1 MELELSGK
9 IALVTGASRGIGKA
23 IAAVLL
29 REGAR
34 VALCAR
40 GEPELRAAAEEL
52 GPGAAAVPADVSTPE
67 GAAAAVHGAVRTF
80 GRLDILVNNVGG
92 SLRSGPFD
100 KASEEQWREVMD
112 LNLFSA
118 VWCSRRA
125 VERMREQG
133 GGAIV
138 NIASICGREYCTSAP
153 YVAGK
158 AAMIAMTK
166 EMAVDLAK
174 DRIRV
179 NSVAPGSVLF
189 PGGSWARRHQEK
201 PELIARMLQEDLPWG
216 RFGAPE
222 EVADVVAFL
231 CSSKASWVTGACLPV
246 DGGQGRA
253 L

>member
-1 MELELSGK
+1 MDLELSGK
-9 IALVTGASRGIGKA
+9 VALVTGASRGIGKA
-23 IAAVLL
+23 IASALL

-40 GEPELRAAAEEL
+40 SEPELRSVVEAL
-52 GPGAAAVPADVSTPE
+52 GAGAAAVSADVSTPE
-67 GAAAAVHGAVRTF
+67 GATAAVHGAVHTF

-100 KASEEQWREVMD
+100 RASEEQWREVMD

-138 NIASICGREYCTSAP
+138 NVASICGREYCTSAP

-158 AAMIAMTK
+158 AAMIGMTK

-174 DRIRV
+174 DRVRV

-189 PGGSWARRHQEK
+189 PGGTWARRQQEK
-201 PELIARMLQEDLPWG
+201 PEMVAKMLQEDLPWG
-216 RFGAPE
+216 RFGVPE
-222 EVADVVAFL
+222 EVAEVVVFL
-231 CSSKASWVTGACLPV
+231 CSPKASWVTGACVPV
-246 DGGQGRA
+246 DGGQGKA
-253 L
+253 F